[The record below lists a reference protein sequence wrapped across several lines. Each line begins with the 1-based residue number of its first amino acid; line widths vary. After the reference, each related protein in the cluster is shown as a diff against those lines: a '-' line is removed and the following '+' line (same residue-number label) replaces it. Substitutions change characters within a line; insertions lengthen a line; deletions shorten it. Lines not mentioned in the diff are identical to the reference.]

1 MWFLYHMFNSVTMY
15 YLIWLLEFSYINVH
29 TYFFL
34 VLQTFSILEYCF
46 CNNRL
51 LSNLCLCLLCELF
64 MVLATT
70 CLVFYWA
77 FYCQYFWP
85 LYSVPANT
93 RRSEFHVYL
102 FFLSWNIPATIIEV
116 LNPTNPVEVL
126 WLLTFLRTMLL
137 QQSSKKK

>member
-102 FFLSWNIPATIIEV
+102 FFFIMKQPYYYNWGPKSN
-116 LNPTNPVEVL
+116 
-126 WLLTFLRTMLL
+126 
-137 QQSSKKK
+137 QSSRSPLTTYIFADHVAAAVL